1 MNASMDPQDVA
12 DWLQQHPEF
21 FEQHAGVFATLT
33 VPHPHGGRAIP
44 LAERQMMTLRDKNR
58 ALEMRVAEL
67 MRFGQENDA
76 IAEKLR
82 AMGVEVPEA
91 IALPPDRARLYPTRP
106 AKADVRLNEPP
117 PGPKRKPRAP
127 SSRRK

>member
-1 MNASMDPQDVA
+1 MPATRHPSQKPVTVWIDEALLVA
-12 DWLQQHPEF
+12 MHEALPR
-21 FEQHAGVFATLT
+21 LRS
-33 VPHPHGGRAIP
+33 PGRSQFI
-44 LAERQMMTLRDKNR
+44 R
-58 ALEMRVAEL
+58 
-67 MRFGQENDA
+67 DA
-76 IAEKLR
+76 IAEQLR